1 MERTEK
7 ISVIITVYNRFE
19 YVRNALLSLLH
30 QTMLPDEVIFA
41 DDGSQDDLGK
51 YLEDLIKECPF
62 KVKHVWQEDNGF
74 RLARSRNNGVKVAT
88 GEFLIFLDQDVILPD
103 DFVEKVYEKRKKK
116 RIVFVRGYQTTEK
129 DKINVFNYL
138 KNNDFNYIEIFNLI
152 YDENYAKGYKKII
165 LKDKL
170 YRILYWLKLR
180 SRGTKMVGMMFA
192 LYKNDYLA
200 INGFDDNYR
209 GWGQEDD
216 DFGNRFYKYGGE
228 VYPLALSK
236 YLLHIYHP
244 FSASKK
250 DSPNLKYYKRRKKE
264 ISKTNYKSKNGF
276 FDFLDKDDIKIKV
289 LN

>member
-1 MERTEK
+1 MKRKEK

-41 DDGSQDDLGK
+41 DDGSKDDLGE

-74 RLARSRNNGVKVAT
+74 RLARSRNNGVKAAT
-88 GEFLIFLDQDVILPD
+88 GELLIFLDQDVILPD

-116 RIVFVRGYQTTEK
+116 RIVFVRGYLTSQDEK
-129 DKINVFNYL
+129 KQIFSFLDKENFNYDKIL
-138 KNNDFNYIEIFNLI
+138 KII
-152 YDENYAKGYKKII
+152 YKKEVAKELKRII
-165 LKDKL
+165 FKDKL

-192 LYKNDYLA
+192 LYKDDFIA
-200 INGFDDNYR
+200 INGFDSLYK

-228 VYPLALSK
+228 VYPLELK
-236 YLLHIYHP
+236 NYLLHMYHS
-244 FSASKK
+244 FSPTKK
-250 DSPNLKYYKRRKKE
+250 DSPNVKYYNKRKKE
-264 ISKTNYKSKNGF
+264 ISKTNYQCMYGYINSS
-276 FDFLDKDDIKIKV
+276 DEDSIVIKEY
-289 LN
+289 N